1 MRERADG
8 RLTNNSQGPEAK
20 AHIGSPISRTLGE
33 AFLAGFLDRVRA
45 VNRDPCSTHVI
56 ESVTLYGSLAD
67 PDRQSVTNVDLI
79 TFTRRMPPRGR
90 ANGRAGASG
99 RSSANARDGPPKT
112 RCSPSGQG
120 CTHYCWHAMTV
131 STSLS

>member
-1 MRERADG
+1 MRERAGG
-8 RLTNNSQGPEAK
+8 RLANNSQGPEAK

-79 TFTRRMPPRGR
+79 TFTRRMPP
-90 ANGRAGASG
+90 GAAPTDG
-99 RSSANARDGPPKT
+99 LAHLAAAPRTPADGPPKT

>member
-8 RLTNNSQGPEAK
+8 RLANYSQGPEAK

-67 PDRQSVTNVDLI
+67 PDGSQSP
-79 TFTRRMPPRGR
+79 M
-90 ANGRAGASG
+90 
-99 RSSANARDGPPKT
+99 
-112 RCSPSGQG
+112 
-120 CTHYCWHAMTV
+120 
-131 STSLS
+131 ST